1 MKRGFTL
8 IEILVVIAIIAL
20 LAAIIFPVLATARGK
35 ARAAVCQSNLKQ
47 LGTAMT
53 MYIADYERYPYAVDP
68 SDKYSNIWKNQ
79 KVAEGITLGDLS
91 MLDVAMDEYIKNV
104 SAEDVSDGQKRKAN
118 VWKCPSDVGFDHLEG
133 RALHPTLGVDAD
145 WKLEGKSTFPSC
157 FQLYGM
163 SYFYRTELAF
173 RKLSDDMLPNP
184 AQTNVLFDA
193 DGLWHGSGIL
203 TGKQRR
209 YNILY
214 GDGHVKNV
222 DYTASRV
229 AWNTP
234 VK

>member
-20 LAAIIFPVLATARGK
+20 LAAMIFPVLATARGK
-35 ARAAVCQSNLKQ
+35 ARSAACQSNLKQ
-47 LGTAMT
+47 LGTAMA
-53 MYIADYERYPYAVDP
+53 MYVGDYERFPYAVDP

-79 KVAEGITLGDLS
+79 EVTEGVKVGELDL
-91 MLDVAMDEYIKNV
+91 LTTAMDEYVK
-104 SAEDVSDGQKRKAN
+104 STN
-118 VWKCPSDVGFDHLEG
+118 VWKCPSDSGFDHLEG
-133 RALHPTLGVDAD
+133 RALHPEMGVEED
-145 WKLEGKSTFPSC
+145 WRLKGVPTFPSC
-157 FQLYGM
+157 FGLYGM

-173 RKLSDDMLPNP
+173 RKLSDDFLPNP

-203 TGKQRR
+203 TGNVRR

-222 DYTASRV
+222 DYAGSRV
-229 AWNTP
+229 AWNTR
-234 VK
+234 VY